1 MVLDKVKKG
10 AKKVGK
16 YVLNNPGNAMAIAS
30 KALSMAKFLASVVN
44 VEHKFKDTVFARTAI
59 YSTPS
64 ISFITGTSQ
73 GDAQSGSRNGDSI
86 KLSSVNLRGMVTVPT
101 GTAQT
106 PRIVRIILINDKVS
120 DGSAPALS
128 DILDNSTLPNVY
140 ARYNPD
146 NAGAR
151 FKIMYDKRI
160 VVSATT
166 NAIKF
171 GCYRK
176 LRHHLK
182 YTGSTANQ
190 SDASTGH
197 LYVLVVSDDN
207 AAGTDDPSV
216 EWNSCIRYIDN

>member
-1 MVLDKVKKG
+1 MVFKKIKGAIKKG
-10 AKKVGK
+10 ARF
-16 YVLNNPGNAMAIAS
+16 AS
-30 KALSMAKFLASVVN
+30 KNPALALSMAQKAFSMAKFLSSVIN
-44 VEHKFKDTVFARTAI
+44 VEHKFKDTVFTRTSI

-64 ISFITGTSQ
+64 VSFITGTSQ
-73 GDAQSGSRNGDSI
+73 GDTQYGSRNGDSI
-86 KLSSVNLRGMVTVPT
+86 KLTSVNLRGMVVVPS
-101 GTAQT
+101 GTSQT
-106 PRIVRIILINDKVS
+106 PRIVRIMLINDKVS
-120 DGSAPALS
+120 DGAVPALT
-128 DILDNSTLPNVY
+128 DVLDNTTLSNVY

-151 FKIMYDKRI
+151 FKVLYDKRI

-166 NAIKF
+166 NAVKF

-182 YTGSTANQ
+182 YTGSSANQ

-207 AAGTDDPSV
+207 AAGTDDPSI

>member
-1 MVLDKVKKG
+1 MVSKKLKSG
-10 AKKVGK
+10 LKKAGTLALK
-16 YVLNNPGNAMAIAS
+16 NPTATMAMAS
-30 KALSMAKFLASVVN
+30 KALSMAKFLASVIN
-44 VEHKFKDTVFARTAI
+44 VEHKFKDTVFPRTAI

-64 ISFITGTSQ
+64 ISFITGTAQ
-73 GDAQSGSRNGDSI
+73 GDTQSGSRNGDSI
-86 KLSSVNLRGMVTVPT
+86 KLTSVNIRGMVTVPT
-101 GTAQT
+101 GTSQS
-106 PRIVRIILINDKVS
+106 PRIVRIMLINDKVS
-120 DGSAPALS
+120 DGAVPALT
-128 DILDNSTLPNVY
+128 DVLDNSTLPNVY

-146 NAGAR
+146 NAGTR
-151 FKIMYDKRI
+151 FKVLYDKRI

-171 GCYRK
+171 TCYRK
-176 LRHHLK
+176 LKHHLK
-182 YTGSTANQ
+182 YTGSTSNQ